1 MGSMDFE
8 LTIAGI
14 AYGVLLIAA
23 TFINNRVVE
32 SFRLDVIFM
41 KQPTPSTRIV
51 NLVAGLAIIGY
62 NVYTLVR

>member
-62 NVYTLVR
+62 NVYTLVK

>member
-1 MGSMDFE
+1 MGSFDFQ

-23 TFINNRVVE
+23 TFINNRVIE

-41 KQPTPSTRIV
+41 RNPTPATRKV

-62 NVYTLVR
+62 NVYSMLK

>member
-1 MGSMDFE
+1 MGSLDFE

-23 TFINNRVVE
+23 TFVNNRFIE
-32 SFRLDVIFM
+32 AFRLDVIFM
-41 KQPTPSTRIV
+41 RNPTPTTRNV

-62 NVYTLVR
+62 NVYTLL